1 MKSPRARFAIPKVLV
16 VTVLACG
23 APTQVADGGA
33 DSGAVND
40 AGYVCDAGTTD
51 SGTPDCS
58 CACGAG
64 CPAGA
69 CQYLL
74 EADAGGFCTCLA

>member
-1 MKSPRARFAIPKVLV
+1 MKPPRARFAIPKVLV

-23 APTQVADGGA
+23 APTQVA
-33 DSGAVND
+33 SD
-40 AGYVCDAGTTD
+40 AGNVCDAGTTD

-69 CQYLL
+69 CQYLS
-74 EADAGGFCTCLA
+74 EVDAGGFCTCLA